1 MAQKSETE
9 ENEEATLERVKLMEA
24 EYNPA
29 KVYDEKG
36 RLIRWNR
43 APKEYLPMIKPC
55 CGNKK
60 HPSELQHDLVYV
72 DKLEQFHG
80 RLFEDLELRERA
92 MKNWRKLRILIVLY

>member
-9 ENEEATLERVKLMEA
+9 ENEEATLERIKLMEA

-29 KVYDEKG
+29 KEYDENG

-43 APKEYLPMIKPC
+43 APVKYLPMIKPC
-55 CGNKK
+55 CGDKV
-60 HPSELQHDLVYV
+60 HPTQLQHDLVYV

-80 RLFEDLELRERA
+80 RLFEDL
-92 MKNWRKLRILIVLY
+92 